1 MAALPKAVWC
11 RVVTVWALL
20 LSAAF
25 VSQPSV
31 VQADEPPVV
40 IWLSLDGV
48 RHDFPARRTYPALSR
63 MAREGVRAQGL
74 RPVFPTSTFP
84 NHVSIATCS
93 HVDRHGIVANKFVEP
108 GRGVFDYG
116 ADATWID
123 AEPIWVTA
131 EREGLRSAVYYWV
144 GGETDWH
151 GVGATYRETPFDSD
165 ITESTKVDQLLAW
178 FDLPQDERPQ
188 LMMSWWRGTD
198 GVAHRKGP
206 ASEAVAEALAL
217 QDEQL
222 GRLLRGL
229 DARDAWRYTTV
240 FVSSDHGMTES
251 RTAIDVPSALAA
263 AGIEA
268 TVQSGA
274 AVAFVYLDTAS
285 EAEAARA
292 ELQKLTGHHAY
303 LSDQLPE
310 ELRARHPTRTGDV
323 VLVAEPPYYY
333 ARSGWRGKFVDWLR
347 RTFGFVGGSHG
358 YRPSHPDMA
367 GVFYAKGRGVAGGQ
381 SLGLLSNL
389 DLAPTASRLLGI
401 RPPSD
406 CEGKSIPEI
415 GGTLQ

>member
-1 MAALPKAVWC
+1 MAPLSSAVCRRGIIGLAVVLQVAMAWLPTA
-11 RVVTVWALL
+11 
-20 LSAAF
+20 
-25 VSQPSV
+25 
-31 VQADEPPVV
+31 VQAEEPPVV

-48 RHDFPARRTYPALSR
+48 RHDFPTRGAYPALSR
-63 MAREGVRAQGL
+63 MAREGLRAQGL

-93 HVDRHGIVANKFVEP
+93 YVDRHGVVANTFLEP

-116 ADATWID
+116 ADASWID
-123 AEPIWVTA
+123 TEPIWVTA

-151 GVGATYRETPFDSD
+151 GVGATYRVTPFDSEV
-165 ITESTKVDQLLAW
+165 TEHTKVDQLLAW
-178 FDLPQDERPQ
+178 LDLPRDERPQ

-206 ASEAVAEALAL
+206 ASEAVADALAL

-222 GRLLRGL
+222 DRLLRGL
-229 DARDAWRYTTV
+229 DARDAWRYTTL
-240 FVSSDHGMTES
+240 FVSSDHGMTETH
-251 RTAIDVPSALAA
+251 TAIDVPAALAA

-274 AVAFVYLDTAS
+274 AVAFVYLKTAS
-285 EAEAARA
+285 QAEAARA
-292 ELQKLTGHHAY
+292 ELQEVAGHNAY
-303 LSDQLPE
+303 LSKQLPE
-310 ELRARHPTRTGDV
+310 EFRARHPTRIGDV

-333 ARSGWRGKFVDWLR
+333 ARSGWRGRVVDWFV
-347 RTFGFVGGSHG
+347 RTFGSVGGSHG
-358 YRPSHPDMA
+358 YPPSHPDMA
-367 GVFYAKGRGVAGGQ
+367 GIFYAKGRGVASGQ
-381 SLGLLSNL
+381 VVGSLSNL

-406 CEGKSIPEI
+406 CEGKPIAEI